1 MLFISF
7 ITVLMLREYSGF
19 TTVFLFLAVTIPLS
33 WFVLKLDEHV
43 LRKRILEII
52 QKRLKHMSFGG
63 FDRELSGT
71 EEKKVRLSPKVD
83 LSQKEL

>member
-7 ITVLMLREYSGF
+7 ITVLNLGGYSGF
-19 TTVFLFLAVTIPLS
+19 KIVFLFLAVTIPLS

-43 LRKRILEII
+43 LRKRIIEII
-52 QKRLKHMSFGG
+52 QKRLKHMSFWG

-71 EEKKVRLSPKVD
+71 EEKKIRLSPRVD
-83 LSQKEL
+83 LS